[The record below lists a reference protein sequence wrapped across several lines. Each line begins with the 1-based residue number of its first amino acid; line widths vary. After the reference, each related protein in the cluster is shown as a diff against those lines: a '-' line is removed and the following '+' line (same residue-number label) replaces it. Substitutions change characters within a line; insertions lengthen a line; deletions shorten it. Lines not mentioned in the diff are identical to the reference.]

1 MKNISRI
8 VWLAAIP
15 LVGILGMMVRAEYRV
30 RTASVYRLPISGY
43 DPRDLLYGHY
53 ISFVFDTSPLD
64 ALEQKPTLLCMDGY
78 VDGNELPT
86 ASGADDCE
94 RTVSLS
100 SLSGPRKLFIPEADA
115 SALEAA
121 LQRTDVVSTVETRV
135 HQDGLITL
143 GELYLDGVVW
153 RDYLLRESAGQ
164 GD

>member
-8 VWLAAIP
+8 VWLAVIP

-53 ISFVFDTSPLD
+53 ISFVFDTTSLD
-64 ALEQKPTLLCMDGY
+64 ALEQKPTVLCMDGY
-78 VDGNELPT
+78 IDGSALPS
-86 ASGADDCE
+86 ASGADDCS
-94 RTVSLS
+94 RTVQLS
-100 SLSGPRKLFIPEADA
+100 SLSGPRKLFIPESDA
-115 SALEAA
+115 SDLEAA
-121 LQRTDVVSTVETRV
+121 LQRTDVASTVETRV

-153 RDYLLRESAGQ
+153 RDYLLRESSDG